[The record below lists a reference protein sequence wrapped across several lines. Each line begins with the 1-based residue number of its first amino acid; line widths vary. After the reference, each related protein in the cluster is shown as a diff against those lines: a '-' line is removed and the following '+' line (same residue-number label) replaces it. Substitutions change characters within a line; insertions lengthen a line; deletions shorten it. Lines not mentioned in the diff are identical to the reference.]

1 MSSFKCYPWLFLVC
15 LVYSSYSQCDVLYVQ
30 VWIVQFIHEYQFQ
43 QYHYG
48 PVFSDS
54 RTRFYFA
61 SEAES
66 RIQNK
71 QLFGISFASEAESGF
86 GSFLVQFPE
95 APQSVLRW
103 WSWFAETASPL
114 KRIHR
119 WLKSKWSWN
128 KQGMNDYIWLLHLVF
143 RHAFPFLFNNYQ
155 CTWTDTIPVWMTM
168 LACC

>member
-1 MSSFKCYPWLFLVC
+1 MSSFKCYLWLFVVC
-15 LVYSSYSQCDVLYVQ
+15 LVYSSYSQRDVLYVQ
-30 VWIVQFIHEYQFQ
+30 VWTVQFNFISTSFNNATMALF
-43 QYHYG
+43 
-48 PVFSDS
+48 VSDS
-54 RTRFYFA
+54 GTRFSFA
-61 SEAES
+61 SEAVS

-95 APQSVLRW
+95 APQSVLWW

-128 KQGMNDYIWLLHLVF
+128 KHGMNDYIWLLHLVVKQS
-143 RHAFPFLFNNYQ
+143 FPFLFNNN
-155 CTWTDTIPVWMTM
+155 
-168 LACC
+168 